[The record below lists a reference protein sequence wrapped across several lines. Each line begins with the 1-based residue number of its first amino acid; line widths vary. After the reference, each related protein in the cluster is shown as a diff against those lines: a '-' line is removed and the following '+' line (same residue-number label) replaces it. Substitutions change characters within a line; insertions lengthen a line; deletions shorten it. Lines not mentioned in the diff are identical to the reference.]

1 MLDHGLEAA
10 GFDFAAGVEMD
21 ADCVATLLESRP
33 DWPVLNRSIFDV
45 TSRELLRLA
54 GSRKGEVDC
63 VVGGPPCQP
72 FSKAGYWASGDA
84 GRLTDPRANTSTAYL
99 RVVRDVLPRA
109 ILLENVEGPQDA
121 GKDEGLQLL
130 LKELRAINKAEGTL
144 YDASVAVLNA
154 ADFGV
159 PQLRER
165 VFIVAHREG
174 RPFTFPKPT
183 HSAISR

>member
-1 MLDHGLEAA
+1 M
-10 GFDFAAGVEMD
+10 
-21 ADCVATLLESRP
+21 
-33 DWPVLNRSIFDV
+33 NRSIFDV
-45 TSRELLRLA
+45 TSRDFWTWPGQIRA
-54 GSRKGEVDC
+54 KWT

-84 GRLTDPRANTSTAYL
+84 GRLSDPRADTLRAYL
-99 RVVRDVLPRA
+99 RVVRDVLPKV
-109 ILLENVEGPQDA
+109 ILLENVEGLKS

-130 LKELRAINKAEGTL
+130 LTELRAINKAEGTS

-174 RPFTFPKPT
+174 GRSPFR
-183 HSAISR
+183 SRHILRRAKDGCYDG